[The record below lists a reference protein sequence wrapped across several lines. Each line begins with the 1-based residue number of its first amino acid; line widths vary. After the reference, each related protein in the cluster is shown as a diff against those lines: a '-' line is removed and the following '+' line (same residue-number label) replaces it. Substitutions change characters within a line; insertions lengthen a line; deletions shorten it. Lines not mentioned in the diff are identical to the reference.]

1 MWGCRVGPALAASG
15 TDDMSPAADTASYG
29 ADILEVEAACLE
41 EVVDREDIPLVVH
54 QEDQAVRNETYCAM
68 VMSSSGM
75 LVRLAADVDAIPR
88 KKFLEVLQGKSR
100 QMALEQSLTLS
111 QLEFDALGI
120 SLGVSVCLS

>member
-1 MWGCRVGPALAASG
+1 MQGGCGGCRVGPALAASG

-54 QEDQAVRNETYCAM
+54 QEEQAVRNETYCAM

-75 LVRLAADVDAIPR
+75 LVRLGRRCRCHPSQEIPR
-88 KKFLEVLQGKSR
+88 GSPR
-100 QMALEQSLTLS
+100 QIQANG
-111 QLEFDALGI
+111 A
-120 SLGVSVCLS
+120 